1 MKIVES
7 ALLVQRPEHV
17 RLQGFQLSLEERRPP
32 EMLSSEKR
40 QVKNLLLQLQ
50 LGYQILPYYLGRPPE
65 ESFGMSY
72 NFQEVA
78 REAVSLSLY
87 GAGDKSVLQCP
98 LLLQ

>member
-1 MKIVES
+1 MVDS
-7 ALLVQRPEHV
+7 APLVQRPEHV
-17 RLQGFQLSLEERRPP
+17 PLQGFQLSLEERRLT
-32 EMLSSEKR
+32 EMLSSKKR

-72 NFQEVA
+72 NFQEVM

>member
-1 MKIVES
+1 MKILES
-7 ALLVQRPEHV
+7 AFLVQLPEHV
-17 RLQGFQLSLEERRPP
+17 PLQGFQLSLEERRRT

-50 LGYQILPYYLGRPPE
+50 LGYQIQPYYLGRPPE

-72 NFQEVA
+72 TFQEVA

-87 GAGDKSVLQCP
+87 GAGDKIILQCP